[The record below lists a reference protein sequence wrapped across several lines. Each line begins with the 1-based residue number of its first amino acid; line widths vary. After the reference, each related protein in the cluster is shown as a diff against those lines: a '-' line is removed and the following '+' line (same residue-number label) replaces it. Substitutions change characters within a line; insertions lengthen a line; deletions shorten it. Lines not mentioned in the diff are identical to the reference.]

1 MKGKNAL
8 LCSYVVGFT
17 KDNQFWF
24 FNYFSISKLTVANF
38 LKKIRIKEPT
48 VPAISKT
55 EGFHERTDNEHTV
68 SWLVRASPGA
78 GTICS
83 SIHVYHIQGIDGLT
97 LNPMH

>member
-1 MKGKNAL
+1 L

-24 FNYFSISKLTVANF
+24 SNYFRISKLTVANF
-38 LKKIRIKEPT
+38 LKKLGIKEPP
-48 VPAISKT
+48 VPAVSKT

-68 SWLVRASPGA
+68 LWLLRASPAA
-78 GTICS
+78 GTIWS

-97 LNPMH
+97 LNPTH